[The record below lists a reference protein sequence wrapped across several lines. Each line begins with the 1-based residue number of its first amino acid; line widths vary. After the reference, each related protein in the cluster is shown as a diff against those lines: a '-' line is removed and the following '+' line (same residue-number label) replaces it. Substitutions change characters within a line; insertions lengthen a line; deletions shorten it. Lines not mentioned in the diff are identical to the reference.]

1 MPLFSYH
8 YGAGDDRR
16 NKEILKWAMAF
27 SISIMAIATGIFFL
41 FPEKLIQ
48 IFSTEA
54 SIIVIGKYAFPV
66 ISVSFIFAGITIVV
80 TSYLQGIA
88 HIKASLFIIVLR
100 QIFLLVPLAW
110 VFHFIGLNAVWWTFP
125 VTEIVASM
133 TGIFFYKQAMPS
145 IYSATSA
152 KKKENK

>member
-88 HIKASLFIIVLR
+88 HIKASLLSLFCGR
-100 QIFLLVPLAW
+100 YFCSFRW
-110 VFHFIGLNAVWWTFP
+110 HGH
-125 VTEIVASM
+125 
-133 TGIFFYKQAMPS
+133 S
-145 IYSATSA
+145 ISSV
-152 KKKENK
+152 